1 MTDASDP
8 LNPEQPSGAGI
19 ALLRSVALRAETAL
33 HLEARLQTTLLQ
45 SIVTTTVA
53 LFEAEA
59 ASIALYR
66 PVPET
71 LEFVIAAGAQGQG
84 VVGLSIPASQGI
96 AGYAFTTGEP
106 IAIAEPERDE
116 RFTKDFSA
124 GTGYVPRTIL
134 AVPMRS
140 EGRTTGVLEI
150 LDKRAGTF
158 TMRDIELAVV
168 FANQA
173 AVAIQI
179 GARALEA
186 QQLMRIMLASDIAD
200 DDAELEAMISA
211 ATRAQPGDERFWEFV
226 DSIVQMELERPEE
239 RALAIDILDAVG
251 KYTSTSR
258 RRTARSRF
266 RR

>member
-1 MTDASDP
+1 M
-8 LNPEQPSGAGI
+8 
-19 ALLRSVALRAETAL
+19 
-33 HLEARLQTTLLQ
+33 
-45 SIVTTTVA
+45 
-53 LFEAEA
+53 
-59 ASIALYR
+59 
-66 PVPET
+66 
-71 LEFVIAAGAQGQG
+71 
-84 VVGLSIPASQGI
+84 
-96 AGYAFTTGEP
+96 
-106 IAIAEPERDE
+106 
-116 RFTKDFSA
+116 
-124 GTGYVPRTIL
+124 
-134 AVPMRS
+134 
-140 EGRTTGVLEI
+140 TGVLEI

-168 FANQA
+168 FADQA

-186 QQLMRIMLASDIAD
+186 QQLMRIMLASDISD

-239 RALAIDILDAVG
+239 RALAIEILDAVG
-251 KYTSTSR
+251 KYASTSK